1 MDLSKLLADDD
12 SFESAFTSAKKTED
26 KFIVKKPADLSK
38 LIADDDDFSSA
49 FTSSAKRSGDKSTA

>member
-26 KFIVKKPADLSK
+26 KFTVKKPADLSK

-49 FTSSAKRSGDKSTA
+49 FTSAKRSGDKSTA

>member
-26 KFIVKKPADLSK
+26 KLIVKRPADLSK

-49 FTSSAKRSGDKSTA
+49 FTSAKRSGDKSTA

>member
-26 KFIVKKPADLSK
+26 KFTVKKPADLSK
-38 LIADDDDFSSA
+38 LIADDGDFSSA